1 MTNAPG
7 AAAAHDQPRKR
18 PGPSPS
24 GSPDIRKGI
33 LDASEYLFA
42 TQGFS
47 ATSIRAIAERVDV
60 NPAMVHY
67 YFGSKK
73 KLLQA
78 VMEHV
83 LEPMAGAVAEVEE
96 RGDLPVR
103 ELTQLLFSMAADHPY
118 LPQLITR
125 EVFLPGGALQSEFL
139 ERFAPRLG
147 GRLPG
152 YALGGALAMS
162 WTLAHKVG
170 SLLLTYGTGVVPLYG
185 EVVAWADVGG
195 AEQSVRT
202 IATVQSA
209 AEIGAMDITLADGRR
224 VREGHDRASGGRRRG
239 CRCPRRGRSGRCHS
253 LESWKFS
260 VVSSQLSVGCRA
272 GGR

>member
-1 MTNAPG
+1 MTKAHS
-7 AAAAHDQPRKR
+7 AAAAHDHPRKR

-24 GSPDIRKGI
+24 GTPDIRKGI

-152 YALGGALAMS
+152 MLRREQREGRLAPDVDPQIM
-162 WTLAHKVG
+162 
-170 SLLLTYGTGVVPLYG
+170 SLLVLSLCFFPFIARP
-185 EVVAWADVGG
+185 VAQAVLDVRYDAPGLRML
-195 AEQSVRT
+195 AEHVMGLL
-202 IATVQSA
+202 
-209 AEIGAMDITLADGRR
+209 E
-224 VREGHDRASGGRRRG
+224 RG
-239 CRCPRRGRSGRCHS
+239 LR
-253 LESWKFS
+253 
-260 VVSSQLSVGCRA
+260 
-272 GGR
+272 

>member
-1 MTNAPG
+1 MTNAHS

-24 GSPDIRKGI
+24 GTPDIRKGI

-125 EVFLPGGALQSEFL
+125 EVFLPGGELQSEFL

-152 YALGGALAMS
+152 MLRREQREGRLAPDVDPQIM
-162 WTLAHKVG
+162 
-170 SLLLTYGTGVVPLYG
+170 SLLVLSLCFFPFIARP
-185 EVVAWADVGG
+185 VAQAVLDVRYDAPGLRML
-195 AEQSVRT
+195 AEHVMGLL
-202 IATVQSA
+202 
-209 AEIGAMDITLADGRR
+209 E
-224 VREGHDRASGGRRRG
+224 RG
-239 CRCPRRGRSGRCHS
+239 LR
-253 LESWKFS
+253 
-260 VVSSQLSVGCRA
+260 
-272 GGR
+272 